1 MAFIGIAL
9 LIAAG
14 LTLVVVSDAGS
25 LIGVT
30 KDQMGQIVPLLVI
43 LILIASGLFGRRLKF
58 SEMLGSV
65 IMWVAVF
72 SMVVTGYAYRY
83 ELGDFSSRII
93 GELIPG
99 RPQVDSEA
107 GIAIFRRGFS
117 NTFSVLAKVNGSK
130 VAMTFDTGASAVV
143 LTGDDA
149 RSAGINVERLRYNV
163 PVQTA
168 NGMGRAADIILG
180 RIEVG
185 GIVRRNI
192 RAFVAEPGALDASL
206 LGMSF
211 LETLSAY
218 SVTRD
223 TLELRD

>member
-14 LTLVVVSDAGS
+14 LTLVVVSDVGS

-30 KDQMGQIVPLLVI
+30 TDQVGQIVPLLVI
-43 LILIASGLFGRRLKF
+43 LILIASGMFGRRIKF

-65 IMWVAVF
+65 IMWGAVF
-72 SMVVTGYAYRY
+72 TMVVTGYAYRY
-83 ELGDFSSRII
+83 ELADFSNRVL
-93 GELIPG
+93 GELVPG

-107 GIAIFRRGFS
+107 GIAIFRKGFS
-117 NTFSVLAKVNGSK
+117 NTFSVAAKVNGSK
-130 VAMTFDTGASAVV
+130 VTMTFDTGASAVV
-143 LTGDDA
+143 LTGYDA
-149 RSAGINVERLRYNV
+149 RGAGINVQRLRYNV

-168 NGMGRAADIILG
+168 NGMGRAADIILD

-211 LETLSAY
+211 LQTLSAY
-218 SVTRD
+218 TVTRD